1 MQNARFVMAQGMT
14 NIAIYVRRN
23 FMSEEQLTVII
34 GKQTEKIINLKNKL
48 AKAIDIAMELIVD
61 IEAEVLTDNMK
72 QYWKNKHKQLMECKD
87 E

>member
-1 MQNARFVMAQGMT
+1 
-14 NIAIYVRRN
+14 
-23 FMSEEQLTVII
+23 MSEEQLTVII
-34 GKQTEKIINLKNKL
+34 GKQTEKIINIKNKL